1 MHKDSPRTH
10 KAINAKTD
18 MLHTNYI
25 TLSHLRAINL
35 EKRGNKL
42 YVFTV
47 CACRLNYLV
56 RNNIAPCN
64 ISISHLSCYSNI
76 YTFSFYMCQFQKLI
90 LKINCVLSC
99 SENLSIKFFS
109 LKIIHGEIITNIHSS
124 SIKTPVIFVR
134 FK

>member
-42 YVFTV
+42 YVLEEIN
-47 CACRLNYLV
+47 C
-56 RNNIAPCN
+56 
-64 ISISHLSCYSNI
+64 
-76 YTFSFYMCQFQKLI
+76 TFSQCVHVDLI
-90 LKINCVLSC
+90 
-99 SENLSIKFFS
+99 
-109 LKIIHGEIITNIHSS
+109 T
-124 SIKTPVIFVR
+124 
-134 FK
+134 